1 MNVDVNMNA
10 LSDYTHEIDPDIE
23 IEVSQEAVDEFTRI
37 LNEYSKSLPPA
48 NTEAIL
54 ESDRNSAGI
63 SVFPGRENFS
73 KP

>member
-37 LNEYSKSLPPA
+37 LNEYSKTLPSA
-48 NTEAIL
+48 NLEDIL
-54 ESDRNSAGI
+54 ESDRNSVGLYQNPEI
-63 SVFPGRENFS
+63 GRAHV
-73 KP
+73 